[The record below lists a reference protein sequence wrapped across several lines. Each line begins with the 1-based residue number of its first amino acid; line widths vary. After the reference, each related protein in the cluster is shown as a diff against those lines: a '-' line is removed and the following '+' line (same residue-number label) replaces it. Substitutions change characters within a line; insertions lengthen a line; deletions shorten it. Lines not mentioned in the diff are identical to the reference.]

1 MLMLITLLVLAGGA
15 APGTM
20 EPAATPALAA
30 RPVTQDT
37 IQTRSISGVSMP
49 RRVMVEN
56 QWLVLNGMAL
66 RKKAV
71 FKVYVAGLY
80 LPGLERN
87 ADKILAD
94 DAPRHLVMQFV
105 REVKAN
111 QMCDA
116 WKEGL
121 ADNTPGASPALKD
134 QFKTL
139 CRLMEKV
146 GEGEQFAF
154 TYLPGIG
161 TNVSVKGQ
169 SKGIIPGKE
178 FADALFK
185 SWIGPRPGPGED
197 FKRSL
202 LGV

>member
-1 MLMLITLLVLAGGA
+1 MLTLVAMLLAVAGAPATLAIPGAG
-15 APGTM
+15 
-20 EPAATPALAA
+20 
-30 RPVTQDT
+30 TQDT
-37 IQTRSISGVSMP
+37 IQTTSLAGVSLP
-49 RRVMVEN
+49 RRIQVEN
-56 QWLVLNGMAL
+56 QWLLLNGMAL

-80 LPGLERN
+80 LPAPEKN
-87 ADKILAD
+87 AEKILGD

-105 REVKAN
+105 RDVKAN

-121 ADNTPGASPALKD
+121 EENTPNASPALKD

-146 GEGEQFAF
+146 GDGDQFAF

-161 TNVSVKGQ
+161 TNVYVKGQ
-169 SKGIIPGKE
+169 SKGIIPGKA

-197 FKRSL
+197 FKRKL
-202 LGV
+202 LGT

>member
-1 MLMLITLLVLAGGA
+1 MVMLIPLLIAEAVLGV
-15 APGTM
+15 
-20 EPAATPALAA
+20 TPAPWLG
-30 RPVTQDT
+30 VVSQDS
-37 IQTRSISGVSMP
+37 IQTTSVAGVALP
-49 RRVMVEN
+49 RRVRVEN
-56 QWLVLNGMAL
+56 QWLLLNGMAL

-80 LPGLERN
+80 LPAPEKN

-105 REVKAN
+105 RDVKAS

-121 ADNTPGASPALKD
+121 ADNTPNPTPALKE
-134 QFKTL
+134 QFNTL

-146 GEGEQFAF
+146 HDGDQFAF

-161 TNVSVKGQ
+161 TNVTVKGQ
-169 SKGIIPGKE
+169 SKGIIPGKQ

-185 SWIGPRPGPGED
+185 SWIGPHPGPGQD
-197 FKRSL
+197 FKRKL
-202 LGV
+202 LGT

>member
-1 MLMLITLLVLAGGA
+1 MLMLIAMLLSGA
-15 APGTM
+15 AFPPSAPIRGGDV
-20 EPAATPALAA
+20 A
-30 RPVTQDT
+30 QDT
-37 IQTRSISGVSMP
+37 IQTTSLAGVALP
-49 RRVMVEN
+49 RRIQVEN
-56 QWLVLNGMAL
+56 QWLLLNGMAL

-80 LPGLERN
+80 LPSPEKN
-87 ADKILAD
+87 AEKILAD

-105 REVKAN
+105 RDVKAN

-121 ADNTPGASPALKD
+121 ADNTPNATPALKD

-146 GEGEQFAF
+146 GEGDQFAF

-161 TNVSVKGQ
+161 TNVYVKGQ
-169 SKGIIPGKE
+169 SKGIIPGKA

-185 SWIGPRPGPGED
+185 SWIGPKPGPGED
-197 FKRSL
+197 FKRQL
-202 LGV
+202 LGT

>member
-1 MLMLITLLVLAGGA
+1 MATFIAMLLAGTVA
-15 APGTM
+15 SGT
-20 EPAATPALAA
+20 ATPLGSVL
-30 RPVTQDT
+30 PQDS
-37 IQTRSISGVSMP
+37 IQTTSVAGVAMP
-49 RRVMVEN
+49 RRIQVEN
-56 QWLVLNGMAL
+56 QWLLLNGMAL

-80 LPGLERN
+80 LPGPQKSAER
-87 ADKILAD
+87 ILAD

-105 REVKAN
+105 REVKAG
-111 QMCDA
+111 QICDA

-121 ADNTPGASPALKD
+121 ADNTPDASPALKQ
-134 QFKTL
+134 QFNTL

-146 GEGEQFAF
+146 GSGDQLAF

-161 TNVSVKGQ
+161 TNVYVKGQ

-185 SWIGPRPGPGED
+185 SWIGPRPGPGQD
-197 FKRSL
+197 FKRQL
-202 LGV
+202 LGT

>member
-1 MLMLITLLVLAGGA
+1 MVMLIPMLFAGAALAG
-15 APGTM
+15 
-20 EPAATPALAA
+20 TPAPRLG
-30 RPVTQDT
+30 VISQDS
-37 IQTRSISGVSMP
+37 IQTTSVAGVALP
-49 RRVMVEN
+49 RRIRVEN
-56 QWLVLNGMAL
+56 QWLLLNGMAL
-66 RKKAV
+66 RKKAI

-80 LPGLERN
+80 LPSPERS
-87 ADKILAD
+87 ADRILAN

-105 REVKAN
+105 RDVKAN

-121 ADNTPGASPALKD
+121 ADNTRNPSPALKE
-134 QFKTL
+134 QFNTL

-146 GEGEQFAF
+146 RDGDQLAF

-161 TNVSVKGQ
+161 TNIYVKGQ

-197 FKRSL
+197 FKRRL
-202 LGV
+202 LGA

>member
-1 MLMLITLLVLAGGA
+1 MVTFIAMLLAGAIG
-15 APGTM
+15 PGIASPLAFPLPQDSVQTTSV
-20 EPAATPALAA
+20 AGVAL
-30 RPVTQDT
+30 
-37 IQTRSISGVSMP
+37 P
-49 RRVMVEN
+49 RRIQVEN
-56 QWLVLNGMAL
+56 QWLLLNGMAL
-66 RKKAV
+66 RKKAI

-80 LPGLERN
+80 LPGPQKNAER
-87 ADKILAD
+87 ILAD

-105 REVKAN
+105 RDVKAG
-111 QMCDA
+111 QICDA

-121 ADNTPGASPALKD
+121 ADNTPNASPALKQ
-134 QFKTL
+134 QFNTL

-146 GEGEQFAF
+146 NPGDQLAF

-161 TNVSVKGQ
+161 TNIYVKGQ

-197 FKRSL
+197 FKRRL
-202 LGV
+202 LGT